1 MIGAALAPA
10 VGARKFKGM
19 GRVWAL
25 LTLMLTLGG
34 CGLAGTGAAGA
45 SGAAAEAQQAALAK
59 QTEDRVKQQI
69 DSAEQQ
75 ASDQRRAAEAAAQ

>member
-1 MIGAALAPA
+1 
-10 VGARKFKGM
+10 M

-25 LTLMLTLGG
+25 LTLMLTLAG

-45 SGAAAEAQQAALAK
+45 SGAAAEAQQAAQAK

-69 DSAEQQ
+69 DAAQQQ
-75 ASDQRRAAEAAAQ
+75 ASDQRHAAEAAAQ